1 MPEYK
6 ILIDTNIF
14 ISAEDYRELSPELA
28 ELLKILEENRHII
41 CIHPASL
48 KDLEKDK
55 LEERRKVMRS
65 KVEKYPLLESPP
77 EPKEEFLNRIGPIRT
92 DNDRV
97 DANLLYAV
105 LQFCADFL
113 ITEDREI
120 HKKAKKLGVAN
131 KVLTI
136 QSALEMFKKI
146 HRRKIPYYAPFIT
159 RKKPYELGLND
170 PFFLSLKQDYPEF
183 ENWWQKISREGRD
196 CWIYS
201 ENGKIKALL
210 ILKEEEEGIRLVE
223 KSLPPNRRLKIC
235 TLKVET
241 SGYKI
246 GELFLKMTFDYC
258 VKNEIPEI
266 YLTHFTKPDDP
277 LVGLLTRFG
286 FKKIGELPRKL
297 RGETRHEDVY
307 LKSLLPI
314 NDTTNLDPVEIS
326 REYYPSFVDAPRV
339 KKFIVPITPK
349 FHDLLFPEFP
359 GRNQRQLEE
368 FFPSRIGIVGNTI
381 DKWYLSRSKIRQI
394 RSGDLL
400 IFYRSSYKKLT
411 AVGVVH
417 EILQS
422 RNPQRIKMFVK
433 ERTVYSDPEIEK
445 MAEGGMVLALKFRF
459 HFHLKPIPLKRLEE
473 QGILKGPP
481 QSIVGIPHE
490 KYLWIKR
497 EGNIDE
503 RFTFR

>member
-14 ISAEDYRELSPELA
+14 ISAEDYRELSPGLA

-41 CIHPASL
+41 CTHPASL
-48 KDLEKDK
+48 RDLEKDK
-55 LEERRKVMRS
+55 QEERRKIMRS
-65 KVEKYPLLESPP
+65 KLERYPLLEFPP

-105 LQFCADFL
+105 VQFCADFL
-113 ITEDREI
+113 ITEDRGI
-120 HKKAKKLGVAN
+120 HQKAKKLGIGD

-136 QSALEMFKKI
+136 QSALEMFKRM
-146 HRRKIPYYAPFIT
+146 HGRKAPFHAPFIA
-159 RKKPYELGLND
+159 RKKPYELDLND
-170 PFFLSLKQDYPEF
+170 PFFLSLKQDYPDF
-183 ENWWQKISREGRD
+183 ENWWRKISREGRD
-196 CWIYS
+196 CWICS
-201 ENGKIKALL
+201 ENERIRALL
-210 ILKEEEEGIRLVE
+210 ILKEEEEIHLIE

-235 TLKVET
+235 TLKVEIR
-241 SGYKI
+241 GYKI

-258 VKNEIPEI
+258 LKNEISEI
-266 YLTHFTKPDDP
+266 YTTHFTKPNDP
-277 LVGLLTRFG
+277 LVDLLTRFG
-286 FKKIGELPRKL
+286 FKKIGELPRKYEGRTL
-297 RGETRHEDVY
+297 YEDVY
-307 LKSLLPI
+307 LKSLRPM

-326 REYYPSFVDAPRV
+326 REYYPSFVDGPRV

-349 FHDLLFPEFP
+349 FHDLLFPEFL

-368 FFPSRIGIVGNTI
+368 FFPSKIRIVGNTI

-394 RSGDLL
+394 HPGDLL
-400 IFYRSSYKKLT
+400 VFYRSNYKEIT

-417 EILQS
+417 DILQS

-445 MAEGGMVLALKFRF
+445 MAEKGTVLALKFRF
-459 HFHLKPIPLKRLEE
+459 HFYLKPIPLKRLKEH
-473 QGILKGPP
+473 GILRTPL

-490 KYLWIKR
+490 NYLWIKR
-497 EGNIDE
+497 EGRIDE